1 MTGFWIIVALM
12 MLASLAFIIVPLSRP
27 RTLESASEAQS
38 SLAIHRQRMREL
50 EAAGTQASADPAA
63 LSEARDDIARQVLV
77 DAADDA
83 ARCAPPE
90 VSAVDRNALLGAA
103 LALPALA
110 VSGYFWLGDVGALN
124 ELAATRSVEASMSAV
139 PQELGA
145 EHSVARMV
153 ARLETKLQ
161 ASSQDAEGWALLGRS
176 YGYLKQHDKA
186 VAALT
191 RADALNGDNPR
202 TMADLAEALM
212 LANGHRVDTRVQ
224 ALLDRVIALEPEHSK
239 ARLLLEL
246 MHRDT
251 KPVATSMP
259 AAAASGSLT
268 VRVSLVP
275 ALRTALKPE
284 ATVFIF
290 ARPAQGVRM
299 PLAIVRRSARELPV
313 EVALSD
319 AQAMS
324 PDHRL
329 SQFERVVIGARVS
342 VSGSAMASA
351 GDLEGL
357 GAPIVWARAG
367 AVNVEIDRV
376 VR

>member
-1 MTGFWIIVALM
+1 
-12 MLASLAFIIVPLSRP
+12 
-27 RTLESASEAQS
+27 
-38 SLAIHRQRMREL
+38 
-50 EAAGTQASADPAA
+50 
-63 LSEARDDIARQVLV
+63 
-77 DAADDA
+77 
-83 ARCAPPE
+83 
-90 VSAVDRNALLGAA
+90 
-103 LALPALA
+103 
-110 VSGYFWLGDVGALN
+110 
-124 ELAATRSVEASMSAV
+124 MSAV